1 MQSVATLVHGAPGA
15 HFGRY
20 PEPVGRYPVPS
31 RPGARSVVIPIPS
44 AATPVHAVPGRG
56 RSLSRS
62 RRPLSIP
69 IGIVATWD
77 SEHVTAGSRVVTAIR
92 CCCCLPL
99 SLLIGSVQHSSI
111 GSRDVAVVVFVVAGS
126 DGSGSLSREAA
137 CLVVLNLRSVLPST
151 IVKAQTNPEMLVL
164 SHSRASTN

>member
-1 MQSVATLVHGAPGA
+1 MMLPGPTSVAIPNLSGATR
-15 HFGRY
+15 FQ
-20 PEPVGRYPVPS
+20 
-31 RPGARSVVIPIPS
+31 
-44 AATPVHAVPGRG
+44 AVPGLG

-62 RRPLSIP
+62 RWPLSIP
-69 IGIVATWD
+69 IVATWD

-137 CLVVLNLRSVLPST
+137 CLAVLNLRSVLPSRHR
-151 IVKAQTNPEMLVL
+151 QTPRCCCCLIPGLLPTENFS
-164 SHSRASTN
+164 SHRTKRFLPRDLLQV